1 MGWGGWWCGGKVART
16 AGLSKSSQIYISFP
30 NFLIGYLVVLWIITA
45 NENMTSS
52 YYKLSLY
59 RQIIYVNTA
68 RSWFIIYFPKSYD
81 WLLKLWL
88 FVTANENIHLNT
100 ARS

>member
-1 MGWGGWWCGGKVART
+1 MGWGGWWCGGRVART

-59 RQIIYVNTA
+59 RQIIYENTA